1 VPVPF
6 PSDDDVLLT
15 PPDAA
20 EADVLARGVIGAV
33 TPPDGLTPLQDI
45 LVQAMF
51 EAMTGHLVTP
61 RDVEPLGCAE
71 FAEALANRNEMFR
84 HRIVQVMLLGALV
97 LSPLPEAVASQVEA
111 YARELGV
118 DDGML
123 RVAHRYASGSLG
135 LALIDF
141 NRNGYTADW
150 DAARSTQLHTA
161 KALDDAWDMAP
172 HDPELAARWAA
183 LEGCAPGTLGRRVW
197 EFYRARGFTFPG
209 LPGSA
214 PPYLAQHDWVHV
226 VADYGT
232 TVESELEVFGLV
244 GRAIP
249 DPRGFSLL
257 AMVVS
262 LFETGQLHHAAGLF
276 EYDRGHLSHS
286 GMAARLADAMYRG
299 ARCGRDLLAVDWFAY
314 ADLEVEHV
322 RVELGIPVK
331 WERIA
336 PARRSHSPGPWE
348 PGGISPYQL
357 DSGQRLAAAEG
368 RDYDAH
374 GACVA

>member
-6 PSDDDVLLT
+6 PSDDAVLLT

-20 EADVLARGVIGAV
+20 EVAVLARGVVGAV
-33 TPPDGLTPLQDI
+33 TPTGGLTTLQDV
-45 LVQAMF
+45 LLQATF
-51 EAMTGHLVTP
+51 EAMTGHTVTP
-61 RDVEPLGCAE
+61 RAVEPLGCTE
-71 FAEALANRNEMFR
+71 LAEALANRNEMFR

-97 LSPLPEAVASQVEA
+97 LNPIPEAVVDQVEA

-141 NRNGYTADW
+141 NRNGYTAEW
-150 DAARSTQLHTA
+150 SPERSTQLHTA
-161 KALDDAWDMAP
+161 KALDEAWEMAP
-172 HDPELAARWAA
+172 HDPALAARWAA
-183 LEGCAPGTLGRRVW
+183 LEGCADGTLGRRVW

-276 EYDRGHLSHS
+276 EYDRGHLSRT
-286 GMAARLADAMYRG
+286 GMASRLADAMYRG
-299 ARCGRDLLAVDWFAY
+299 AMCGRDLLGVDWFAL
-314 ADLEVEHV
+314 ADHEVEAV
-322 RVELGIPVK
+322 RVELGIPPK

-336 PARRSHSPGPWE
+336 RERRSHSPGPWE

-357 DSGQRLAAAEG
+357 ASGQRLAVAEG
-368 RDYDAH
+368 REYDAH

>member
-6 PSDDDVLLT
+6 PSDDEVVLT
-15 PPDAA
+15 PPDADESA
-20 EADVLARGVIGAV
+20 LLARGIVAAV
-33 TPPDGLTPLQDI
+33 TPADGLTPLQDV
-45 LVQAMF
+45 LLHALF
-51 EAMTGHLVTP
+51 EAMLGHVIEP
-61 RDVEPLGCAE
+61 RDLEPMGCAE
-71 FAEALANRNEMFR
+71 FAEALAQRNEIFR
-84 HRIVQVMLLGALV
+84 HRIVQAMLLGALV
-97 LSPLPEAVASQVEA
+97 LNPLPEAVASQVEA

-123 RVAHRYASGSLG
+123 RVAHRYAAGSLG

-141 NRNGYTADW
+141 NRNGYTAGW
-150 DAARSTQLHTA
+150 NPERATQLHTA
-161 KALDDAWDMAP
+161 KALDEAWDIDA
-172 HDPELAARWAA
+172 HDPALAARWEA
-183 LEGCAPGTLGRRVW
+183 LAECGPGTLGRRVW

-276 EYDRGHLSHS
+276 EYDRGHLSRA
-286 GMAARLADAMYRG
+286 GVAARLADAMYRG
-299 ARCGRDLLAVDWFAY
+299 ARCGTDLLGIDWFEH
-314 ADLEVEHV
+314 ADQPVEAV
-322 RVELGIPVK
+322 RVALGIPPK
-331 WERIA
+331 WERF
-336 PARRSHSPGPWE
+336 PPERRSHSPGPWE
-348 PGGISPYQL
+348 PGGISEYQL
-357 DSGQRLAAAEG
+357 GSGRRLADAEG
-368 RDYDAH
+368 RRYDSY
-374 GACVA
+374 GACLA